1 MNSDPRD
8 VIAQSPMSRL
18 QIIVVGLTI
27 ALNALDGF
35 DVLSISFASPGIAA
49 EWGIDRAALGIVLS
63 MELIGMAIGS
73 MVLGGVADKIGR
85 RPTILGCL
93 VVMSGGMLM
102 ATTVTGLVD
111 LSIWRVIT
119 GLGIGGMLAAINAVS
134 AEFASTKRRHLSVS
148 LMSIGYPVGAVLG
161 GLVAARLLQGNDWR
175 SVFYFGAGVTAALIP
190 ITYFVM
196 PESVHWLAR
205 KQPAGALEKINH
217 AMTRMGHPAMT
228 ALPVIAVDARKKA
241 VSDIFGPGLVAI
253 TAIVTLAYFFHITT
267 FYFILKWV
275 PKIVADFGFAA
286 SSAAGVLVW
295 TNVGGA
301 LGGTV
306 LGFHDP
312 AVRGQGSDDCRDGA
326 VVGDG
331 GAVRPDTTRPATA
344 VDDLRRGWLL
354 HQRRNRRHVHDH
366 RAGLS
371 HARARHGHRL
381 RDWRRARRLSAR
393 ADHRRLP
400 VYRRLFPAHRR
411 ADDGHRV
418 TRGRRHSE
426 FPEAGNRSDRLR
438 TSGASGPSD
447 RDTGDWAILSHEGHE
462 EYQPRRTRWLT
473 QMLRDRRALRGQA
486 LGSSWLIAVVFVAT
500 VRHARHIHTDLQR
513 MLPTAEDHA
522 PDRADVAV
530 VEAARSVT
538 WPVDGSRL
546 LVGSISIQPMPGQWN
561 VSHAC
566 EASAPTRRGI
576 PGGGAVS
583 R

>member
-73 MVLGGVADKIGR
+73 IVLGGVADKIGR

-161 GLVAARLLQGNDWR
+161 GIVAARLLQGNDWR
-175 SVFYFGAGVTAALIP
+175 SVFYLGAGVTAALIP

-217 AMTRMGHPAMT
+217 AMARMGYPATT
-228 ALPVIAVDARKKA
+228 ALPVIAADARKGT
-241 VSDIFGPGLVAI
+241 VSDIFGPGLATI

-306 LGFHDP
+306 LGFMTLRFGVKGLTI
-312 AVRGQGSDDCRDGA
+312 AVMVLSSVMVALFGRTPPDLQQLSMICAAAGFCTNAAIVGMYAIIAQAFPTHVRASGTGFAIGVGRGGSVLAPIIAGFLFTAGYSLPTVALMMSHGSLVAAGILSFLKLETDQTVSARPERQ
-326 VVGDG
+326 
-331 GAVRPDTTRPATA
+331 VRATAIPAT
-344 VDDLRRGWLL
+344 
-354 HQRRNRRHVHDH
+354 
-366 RAGLS
+366 
-371 HARARHGHRL
+371 
-381 RDWRRARRLSAR
+381 
-393 ADHRRLP
+393 
-400 VYRRLFPAHRR
+400 
-411 ADDGHRV
+411 
-418 TRGRRHSE
+418 GRS
-426 FPEAGNRSDRLR
+426 
-438 TSGASGPSD
+438 
-447 RDTGDWAILSHEGHE
+447 
-462 EYQPRRTRWLT
+462 
-473 QMLRDRRALRGQA
+473 
-486 LGSSWLIAVVFVAT
+486 
-500 VRHARHIHTDLQR
+500 
-513 MLPTAEDHA
+513 
-522 PDRADVAV
+522 
-530 VEAARSVT
+530 
-538 WPVDGSRL
+538 
-546 LVGSISIQPMPGQWN
+546 
-561 VSHAC
+561 
-566 EASAPTRRGI
+566 
-576 PGGGAVS
+576 
-583 R
+583 